1 MPDIATEQFQQLLD
15 LMRKQIDQ
23 NGRAQE
29 TWRKETLETRD
40 VQRQLVTAIVDL
52 RSELE
57 FWRTRP
63 DRDARLDEIER
74 TLSNL
79 QQAVAIGG

>member
-1 MPDIATEQFQQLLD
+1 MHVTDDQFAELLG

-23 NGRAQE
+23 NGRAAE
-29 TWRKETLETRD
+29 LWRTETLETRD
-40 VQRQLVTAIVDL
+40 VQRKLVAAIADL
-52 RSELE
+52 RAELE

-74 TLSNL
+74 VLTNL
-79 QQAVAIGG
+79 QQAVALVG